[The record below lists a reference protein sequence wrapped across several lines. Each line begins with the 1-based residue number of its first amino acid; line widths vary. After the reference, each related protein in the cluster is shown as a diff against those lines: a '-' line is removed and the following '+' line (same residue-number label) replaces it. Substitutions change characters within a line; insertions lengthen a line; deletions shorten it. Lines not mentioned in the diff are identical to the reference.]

1 MLLDKEVVGNTA
13 EHFAIEYE
21 VLMSNDDRV
30 IKDFHT
36 AAYFR
41 LGCLWVKENIGEH
54 VKFLPVLFRT
64 MTGVVLWADGPS
76 EKDLCRSI

>member
-36 AAYFR
+36 AVRTVYR
-41 LGCLWVKENIGEH
+41 YLENMSKH
-54 VKFLPVLFRT
+54 VLMMSMIRT
-64 MTGVVLWADGPS
+64 CFTV
-76 EKDLCRSI
+76 CR